1 MVSGRCK
8 KSFIITFVKVGDVG
22 SVFTLSVRLQRR
34 VQEFSLGGGE
44 TEGRKAESGVGFL
57 GGGSN
62 RIPTS

>member
-34 VQEFSLGGGE
+34 VQEFSLGGE
-44 TEGRKAESGVGFL
+44 TEGLKAESGVGFL